1 MKDIFDECN
10 FGEFKLKSRIIRTG
24 AWERQTEDGGFLS
37 SEVFERYEK
46 MAKSGVG
53 LILSEMF
60 AFDPKDRF
68 YEYSSNINYRG
79 FIKDYKQITGIC
91 HEYDVPILGQLAFF
105 YYDDG
110 DNQKAEPNDL
120 TIDGIRK
127 LQAEVIMVAKKFSF
141 AGFDGIQ
148 INMGNNFYLSR
159 FTNPYFNQRKD
170 KYGGN
175 TLNRLRIVLE
185 IIQLIKKTIGFHVSC
200 RINIEDVRKGG
211 LTQEESMKMAK
222 LLAEHGAESIQITG
236 RTISMKYDASQK
248 HIFLDFANKLAQDI
262 DIPVILAG
270 NLRDMET
277 MNGILNT
284 SNIEFM
290 SLSKPFIAQAD
301 FLADWKENGKGTSRC
316 KGCNNC
322 YSKKESRC
330 LQFDAIDD

>member
-1 MKDIFDECN
+1 MKDIFDKC
-10 FGEFKLKSRIIRTG
+10 EFAEFNLNSRIIRTG
-24 AWERQTEDGGFLS
+24 VWERQSEGGFLTP
-37 SEVFERYEK
+37 EVFDRYEN
-46 MAKSGVG
+46 MVKSGVG
-53 LILSEMF
+53 LILSEIF

-68 YEYSSNINYRG
+68 YEYSTNTNYRG
-79 FIKDYKQITGIC
+79 FIKDYKQITDIC
-91 HEYDVPILGQLAFF
+91 HNYDVPILGQLAFF

-120 TIDGIRK
+120 TIEGIRK
-127 LQAEVIMVAKKFSF
+127 LQAEVITVAKKFSF

-159 FTNPYFNQRKD
+159 FINPYFNQRDD

-211 LTQEESMKMAK
+211 MTQEESKKIAE
-222 LLAEHGAESIQITG
+222 LLAKHGADSIQITG
-236 RTISMKYDASQK
+236 RTISMKYDAEEKHVFLDYADELSQK
-248 HIFLDFANKLAQDI
+248 V
-262 DIPVILAG
+262 DIPIILAG
-270 NLRDMET
+270 NLRDMKS
-277 MNGILNT
+277 MNEILNS
-284 SNIEFM
+284 SNVEFM
-290 SLSKPFIAQAD
+290 SLSKPFVAQAD
-301 FLADWKENGKGTSRC
+301 FLADWKEKGYGSSIC

-330 LQFDAIDD
+330 FQFND

>member
-1 MKDIFDECN
+1 MVCE
-10 FGEFKLKSRIIRTG
+10 SPSSTRR
-24 AWERQTEDGGFLS
+24 GGS
-37 SEVFERYEK
+37 TSEVFERYEK

-141 AGFDGIQ
+141 AGFDGVQ